1 MIYEIQNFLD
11 DETCDMLIH
20 HFKISNKKR
29 TDKQTQKFFADRTLC
44 PSEINDFNVKKM
56 MHIFRQK
63 TVQAI
68 SKLFNEQYV
77 FLEFWDIVYWGEGI
91 EMPSHADNIKPDRT
105 PNLCPQRD
113 YSSIC
118 YLNHDYKG
126 GHTYFTYE
134 NKTCIPEKGKIIF
147 YPSGL
152 QFTHGV
158 SKVIKGDRYTL
169 ASWYT
174 KDENYILM

>member
-11 DETCDMLIH
+11 DKTCDILIYY
-20 HFKISNKKR
+20 FMSSKKR
-29 TDKQTQKFFADRTLC
+29 NTKQENKFFSGRTLS
-44 PSEINDFNVKKM
+44 PSELFDSDIKKRM
-56 MHIFRQK
+56 EIFKSKALQS
-63 TVQAI
+63 I
-68 SKLFNEQYV
+68 SRLFHENYV
-77 FLEFWDIVYWGEGI
+77 FLEFWDLVHWPEGI
-91 EMPSHADNIKPDRT
+91 EMQPHADNIELDRT
-105 PNLCPQRD
+105 PNMCSHTY

-118 YLNHDYKG
+118 YLNHDYEG
-126 GHTYFTYE
+126 GYTYFTHE
-134 NKTCIPEKGKIIF
+134 NKSCIPEKGKIIF

-174 KDENYILM
+174 KDEKYILM